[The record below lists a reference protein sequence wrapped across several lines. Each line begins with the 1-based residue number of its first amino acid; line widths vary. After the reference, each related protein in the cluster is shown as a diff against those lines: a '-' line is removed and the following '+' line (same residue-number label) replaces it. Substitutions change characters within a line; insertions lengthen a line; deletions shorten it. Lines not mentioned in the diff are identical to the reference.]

1 VFYSAG
7 MMLSPL
13 LLGWI
18 FDWTD
23 SYAASL
29 YTLAILYG
37 ASAMFFAIS
46 RQPQATRSSGAVPKS
61 N

>member
-1 VFYSAG
+1 

-37 ASAMFFAIS
+37 AAAVLFAIS
-46 RQPQATRSSGAVPKS
+46 REPRATRSYGAV
-61 N
+61 